1 MPNQNNDPNGQNS
14 WVQSVGRPNQAPSS
28 EQPWSTQ
35 QGSQMGQEPWS
46 SQQSGQNP
54 GQGGLLGGPVHM
66 VRQDV
71 ESQMNGL
78 IDHLAGQVPGG
89 HTFAPE
95 AKQAMAG
102 ILNDLQRQLESQA
115 ESRLGGMGGK
125 LFGDQNNAAN
135 QGGQL

>member
-1 MPNQNNDPNGQNS
+1 MLSQQNNDPNGQDA
-14 WVQSVGRPNQAPSS
+14 WIQSVDGQNQSS
-28 EQPWSTQ
+28 SSQQPWSTQ
-35 QGSQMGQEPWS
+35 QG
-46 SQQSGQNP
+46 GQNQSQ
-54 GQGGLLGGPVHM
+54 GQAGLLGGPVHV

-89 HTFAPE
+89 HMFAPE

-102 ILNDLQRQLESQA
+102 VLNGLQQQLESQA
-115 ESRLGGMGGK
+115 ESRLGGMGGH
-125 LFGDQNNAAN
+125 LFGEQNTSNN

>member
-1 MPNQNNDPNGQNS
+1 MSNQNIDPNSQDS
-14 WVQSVGRPNQAPSS
+14 WVQSAGRSNQTPSS
-28 EQPWSTQ
+28 EQPWSPQ
-35 QGSQMGQEPWS
+35 QNR
-46 SQQSGQNP
+46 QNAS
-54 GQGGLLGGPVHM
+54 QGGLLSGPVHM

-102 ILNDLQRQLESQA
+102 ILNSLQQQLENQA
-115 ESRLGGMGGK
+115 ESRLGGMGNT
-125 LFGDQNNAAN
+125 LFGEQNTTTN
-135 QGGQL
+135 QGGKL